1 MNVQISNLILPQVL
15 DFKELKELFG
25 HFAELTNID
34 VSLHDVQG
42 NELLSYRV
50 NAKLSICEVIKDY
63 ENLLRCKKQMEY
75 AGLKAAELGE
85 PYIFKCGC
93 MIKSS
98 APIFFEE
105 KYIGSL

>member
-50 NAKLSICEVIKDY
+50 NPKLSICEVIKDY
-63 ENLLRCKKQMEY
+63 ENLL
-75 AGLKAAELGE
+75 
-85 PYIFKCGC
+85 
-93 MIKSS
+93 
-98 APIFFEE
+98 
-105 KYIGSL
+105 